1 MEQRDETGTIAKRFA
16 SVRSRS
22 GLSRKDFAASLGIH
36 PVVAGDIELG
46 KRDPSREVLV
56 KLVQAWGVDV
66 SWLLT
71 GIPAGSAA
79 GGVRSVTEFSAG
91 SGSGGS
97 MVEIKFVDQAAA
109 AGRGVEIEDYAETQ
123 SLSLPVSFIAPKR
136 PERVLALR
144 VRGDSMIGA
153 GIDDRDLVFFATD
166 ERTGDGIHVVSIG
179 SQLLVKRI
187 QLDPAGYRVQ
197 VLSENPRYAVR
208 VLEGPDL
215 ESFRIEGR
223 VIGCLHRY

>member
-79 GGVRSVTEFSAG
+79 GGVRAGTEFSAG
-91 SGSGGS
+91 AGSGGS

-109 AGRGVEIEDYAETQ
+109 AGRAERRQDVAKTSWWPPLSVAAGFREDRGR
-123 SLSLPVSFIAPKR
+123 R
-136 PERVLALR
+136 P
-144 VRGDSMIGA
+144 
-153 GIDDRDLVFFATD
+153 
-166 ERTGDGIHVVSIG
+166 
-179 SQLLVKRI
+179 
-187 QLDPAGYRVQ
+187 
-197 VLSENPRYAVR
+197 AVR
-208 VLEGPDL
+208 ARMPWGPGPGASRSL
-215 ESFRIEGR
+215 GYHPGR
-223 VIGCLHRY
+223 CGRGTTRS